1 MENYVT
7 AQLAALCKA
16 VLLGWLSGC
25 VYDLL
30 RSVRLLRRRSRALT
44 HTLDALY
51 GAALLLALLGFALH
65 VAAGSCGFTCCWA
78 RRRGARSI
86 SGRSGEFSGRSGAS
100 GRARPRRWPRCW
112 QGLPVL
118 R

>member
-51 GAALLLALLGFALH
+51 GAALLLVLLGFALH
-65 VAAGSCGFTCCWA
+65 VGGGQLRLYMLLGAAAGCVLYFWAFREIFRPLWGFWTGGGPGM
-78 RRRGARSI
+78 GARL
-86 SGRSGEFSGRSGAS
+86 GKAAPF
-100 GRARPRRWPRCW
+100 
-112 QGLPVL
+112 
-118 R
+118 